1 MQTPAIALR
10 TAITPGATE
19 LADLLGVTARDL
31 VRQPLPCSLSR
42 EDWLRSVG
50 ATTVTPL
57 ASQSRYGLA
66 G

>member
-1 MQTPAIALR
+1 MQTAATALR

-19 LADLLGVTARDL
+19 LADLSAETVRDL
-31 VRQPLPCSLSR
+31 VCYLLCCSLSR
-42 EDWLRSVG
+42 EGWLRSVG